1 MELSERHVAS
11 SQPATVE
18 ECREDV
24 ELNTMQE
31 VRAVQ
36 STYVTLITKD
46 ETVFMARRDALSNAS
61 YFFEKRLKS
70 GTEESEEGIIR
81 LHTISATLLEI
92 ILKFIY
98 NGRAQ
103 INNVEN
109 AEGLIVAAD
118 YLLLP
123 SLRNIS
129 EQCLEKR
136 LCTSNCI
143 SIFYFAKE
151 HHCNEL
157 AAKVHSFIESNFANV
172 AQSKEFLDLSSQE
185 IEKWISSDEIVVNNE
200 EDIFK
205 IIVQWT
211 AQNTRDRMEQF
222 KELFRHVRLIF
233 VSRDHLSSSI
243 ATNSLVKEDASCLD
257 RVTQALRWLNGKV
270 DCDFPW
276 QQLPRK
282 SLQSHVIVA
291 CRQKKVL
298 CHFPSEDK
306 WQKLP
311 DVQSES
317 VNLVSCRDKLFAIA
331 EELNQSQ
338 RYEPLFNEW
347 VPLTSTELS
356 FKPQVPIDSQRRNE
370 KQVFAVQGEIYVI
383 ESNQIGS
390 ETITRKYDF
399 DSNSWKSFATFDLG
413 QKDQVCIVPTN
424 ELIYAI
430 GGRKRENS
438 SEGYVQKFGIL
449 SDVERFDI
457 KENTWEKLQ
466 DIHEAR
472 RRAFGSAVQDKI
484 FIAGGIGSDCNVL
497 RSCELYKIPLNEWE
511 VIASL
516 NVPRML
522 GSMVRVSETL
532 YVLGG
537 LGEPCASER
546 DKFTVESYDQAND
559 EWKKTTVMTFEK
571 ISEGSTFISVSG
583 CSTQL
588 FINGVMNNPN
598 DVSSVES
605 SQAPKTKSSGSR
617 ICCLM

>member
-1 MELSERHVAS
+1 M
-11 SQPATVE
+11 
-18 ECREDV
+18 
-24 ELNTMQE
+24 
-31 VRAVQ
+31 
-36 STYVTLITKD
+36 
-46 ETVFMARRDALSNAS
+46 
-61 YFFEKRLKS
+61 
-70 GTEESEEGIIR
+70 
-81 LHTISATLLEI
+81 
-92 ILKFIY
+92 
-98 NGRAQ
+98 
-103 INNVEN
+103 
-109 AEGLIVAAD
+109 
-118 YLLLP
+118 
-123 SLRNIS
+123 
-129 EQCLEKR
+129 
-136 LCTSNCI
+136 
-143 SIFYFAKE
+143 
-151 HHCNEL
+151 
-157 AAKVHSFIESNFANV
+157 
-172 AQSKEFLDLSSQE
+172 
-185 IEKWISSDEIVVNNE
+185 
-200 EDIFK
+200 
-205 IIVQWT
+205 
-211 AQNTRDRMEQF
+211 
-222 KELFRHVRLIF
+222 
-233 VSRDHLSSSI
+233 
-243 ATNSLVKEDASCLD
+243 
-257 RVTQALRWLNGKV
+257 
-270 DCDFPW
+270 
-276 QQLPRK
+276 
-282 SLQSHVIVA
+282 
-291 CRQKKVL
+291 
-298 CHFPSEDK
+298 
-306 WQKLP
+306 
-311 DVQSES
+311 QSES

-449 SDVERFDI
+449 SDVERF
-457 KENTWEKLQ
+457 
-466 DIHEAR
+466 
-472 RRAFGSAVQDKI
+472 AFGSAVQDKI

-537 LGEPCASER
+537 LGEPCSSER
-546 DKFTVESYDQAND
+546 DKFTVESYDQVND

-598 DVSSVES
+598 DVSSIES

>member
-1 MELSERHVAS
+1 
-11 SQPATVE
+11 
-18 ECREDV
+18 
-24 ELNTMQE
+24 
-31 VRAVQ
+31 
-36 STYVTLITKD
+36 
-46 ETVFMARRDALSNAS
+46 MARRDALVKAS
-61 YFFEKRLKS
+61 FFFEKRLKN
-70 GTEESEEGIIR
+70 GTDESREGIIR
-81 LHTISATLLEI
+81 LNTISTQLMEI

-98 NGRAQ
+98 NGRVQ

-109 AEGLIVAAD
+109 AKGLIVAAD

-123 SLRNIS
+123 SLRIIS

-136 LCTSNCI
+136 LCISNCI

-157 AAKVHSFIESNFANV
+157 VAKVHSYIGSNFASV

-185 IEKWISSDEIVVNNE
+185 IENWISSDEIVINNE

-211 AQNTRDRMEQF
+211 SQNTKYRMGEF
-222 KELFRHVRLIF
+222 TELFRHVRLMF
-233 VSRDHLSSSI
+233 VSRDYLSRSI
-243 ATNSLVKEDASCLD
+243 ATNSLVKEDAKCLD
-257 RVTQALRWLNGKV
+257 CVTQALRWLDGKF

-282 SLQSHVIVA
+282 SLQSQTIVA

-298 CHFPSEDK
+298 CHCPGEDK

-311 DVQSES
+311 DVQFES
-317 VNLVSCRDKLFAIA
+317 VNLVSCRGKLFAIA
-331 EELNQSQ
+331 QELNESQ
-338 RYEPLFNEW
+338 RYEPLFNKW
-347 VPLTSTELS
+347 LPLTKAEWSA
-356 FKPQVPIDSQRRNE
+356 KPQVRSDSRHRQE
-370 KQVFAVQGEIYVI
+370 QQVFAVHGEIYVI
-383 ESNQIGS
+383 ENDQMGS

-399 DSNSWKSFATFDLG
+399 DSNSWKSSAAFDMG
-413 QKDQVCIVPTN
+413 QKDQVCIVPSKQ
-424 ELIYAI
+424 LIYAI
-430 GGRKRENS
+430 GGRKRGTS
-438 SEGYVQKFGIL
+438 STGYVQKFDIL
-449 SDVERFDI
+449 TEVERFDI

-472 RRAFGSAVQDKI
+472 RRAFGSAVHDKV
-484 FIAGGIGSDCNVL
+484 FIAGGIGSDCSVL

-522 GSMVRVSETL
+522 GSMVYLSAKL

-537 LGEPCASER
+537 LGEPCTSES
-546 DKFTVESYDQAND
+546 DKFTVESYDEVND

-571 ISEGSTFISVSG
+571 INEGSTFISVSG
-583 CSTQL
+583 CSVPL
-588 FINGVMNNPN
+588 FNVNNLN
-598 DVSSVES
+598 HDSLTVES
-605 SQAPKTKSSGSR
+605 SHAAKTNSSISR
-617 ICCLM
+617 TCCVM